1 MESGGSSLSCSSF
14 QGQDTTRGVGIG
26 VCVAHPTARKCN
38 VSVLDISFTL
48 QTNSLICYFRNEHSA
63 ALKRHAEAPLLTV
76 SESVSTDSYAAF
88 YQSSIATTNSIEA
101 AMSNGLDTVILL
113 QRTVRDLEAKLGVS
127 VRWTQDTE
135 EWKHAMRT
143 KAEEDYDKAI
153 DQLEV
158 QIVSRMF
165 ELAKMGQAGTGSFF
179 F

>member
-1 MESGGSSLSCSSF
+1 
-14 QGQDTTRGVGIG
+14 
-26 VCVAHPTARKCN
+26 
-38 VSVLDISFTL
+38 
-48 QTNSLICYFRNEHSA
+48 
-63 ALKRHAEAPLLTV
+63 
-76 SESVSTDSYAAF
+76 
-88 YQSSIATTNSIEA
+88 
-101 AMSNGLDTVILL
+101 MSNGLDTVILL